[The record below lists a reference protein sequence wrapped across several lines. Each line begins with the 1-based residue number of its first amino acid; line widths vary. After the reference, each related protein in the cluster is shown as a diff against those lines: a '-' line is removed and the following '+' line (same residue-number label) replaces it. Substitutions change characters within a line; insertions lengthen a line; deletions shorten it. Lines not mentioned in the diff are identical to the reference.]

1 MGADGADVRAAR
13 WTPGHG
19 IPALCHPRAVTSRAA
34 SEIRLTETVFN
45 ALAHA
50 QRRQIL
56 LVLRFRGGAMT
67 AGEIAD
73 RFSCSWPTTTR
84 HLRIL
89 ERAGLVRVKKQGR
102 ERVYHLGLTKL
113 RTTVGKWLNWF
124 DETQQVSGR

>member
-1 MGADGADVRAAR
+1 
-13 WTPGHG
+13 
-19 IPALCHPRAVTSRAA
+19 VTSRAA
-34 SEIRLTETVFN
+34 SEILRTETIFN

-89 ERAGLVRVKKQGR
+89 EDAGLVRVKKQGR
-102 ERVYHLGLTKL
+102 ERVYHLDPRKL
-113 RTTVGKWLNWF
+113 RATVGNWLNWF
-124 DETQQVSGR
+124 DEARQVSGR